1 MADGGIFPETSVT
14 YYQSPG
20 EKGQVGMETKILFL
34 SL

>member
-1 MADGGIFPETSVT
+1 MAEEEIFPEIFVT

-20 EKGQVGMETKILFL
+20 EKGQVRIRTKILLL